1 MKMKF
6 SLPLAAA
13 TLLLTGAPLFAQMTG
28 TSHPEDMDD
37 TRQLAPDASDS
48 HYIAIALDGCGNG
61 YGDHARVF
69 DPGLDSAQPAHAD
82 GLRQEHGSGGRS

>member
-6 SLPLAAA
+6 SLPLAASV
-13 TLLLTGAPLFAQMTG
+13 LMLTGVPLMAQATG

-48 HYIAIALDGCGNG
+48 HYVPPSHKALDFPSHNRSHPLEC
-61 YGDHARVF
+61 
-69 DPGLDSAQPAHAD
+69 SA
-82 GLRQEHGSGGRS
+82 